1 MDRARPRATRR
12 SLARLKVPK
21 RESSSRFRVRDYP
34 AVFILEGEGNP
45 LRVFRNEIG
54 ITVGP
59 LDHRNA
65 VAKNVIV
72 ESEPEKGF
80 AAFDPV
86 KIKMINGQAA
96 AGVFMDEHEGG

>member
-1 MDRARPRATRR
+1 MDRARPRSTRR
-12 SLARLKVPK
+12 SLARLKVPE

-45 LRVFRNEIG
+45 LRVLRNKTG

-59 LDHRNA
+59 FDERNA
-65 VAKNVIV
+65 VAENVIV

-86 KIKMINGQAA
+86 KIEMVIGQAA
-96 AGVFMDEHEGG
+96 IVV